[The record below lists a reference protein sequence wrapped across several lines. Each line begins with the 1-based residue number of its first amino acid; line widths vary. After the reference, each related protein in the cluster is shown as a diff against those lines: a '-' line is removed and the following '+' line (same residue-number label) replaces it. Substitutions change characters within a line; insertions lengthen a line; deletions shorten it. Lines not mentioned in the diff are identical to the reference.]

1 MLGYEDIQPVFP
13 DKYAECGFLLLLNG
27 INKSTCK
34 RKTEVT
40 ATNGVSKNGLPPEC
54 ISSDELLK
62 KIVKLPLAVTKEKR
76 SGSILECP
84 HRKIKHK

>member
-13 DKYAECGFLLLLNG
+13 DEYAERGFLLLLNG

-40 ATNGVSKNGLPPEC
+40 AANGVSKNGLPPEG

-62 KIVKLPLAVTKEKR
+62 KIAKLPLAVTTETR
-76 SGSILECP
+76 SGSILECL
-84 HRKIKHK
+84 HRKIIHK